1 MLLFLFQ
8 FWHSILTLDYK
19 YHPCVVDLPTLT
31 INMYG
36 LSQNLLVNDV
46 TGNKFSKGSGG
57 EKTLKKRNS
66 YQKFLKT
73 SEIPK

>member
-1 MLLFLFQ
+1 M
-8 FWHSILTLDYK
+8 S
-19 YHPCVVDLPTLT
+19 
-31 INMYG
+31 G
-36 LSQNLLVNDV
+36 LSQNLIVNDV

-57 EKTLKKRNS
+57 EKTLKKRNMS